1 MAKQLSLSDRIF
13 IERSLHNDL
22 TFASIARAL
31 NRSASTISREVKKFR
46 VFTNRFP
53 LTGENDCI
61 HRQSCLKNT
70 LCESAPIH
78 GCYFYRCK
86 TCPDQDC
93 TLICDRY
100 DSLYCS
106 KLDKPPYV
114 CHGCE
119 KEKTCK
125 RNHAYYTAHRADAEH
140 RKTMKE
146 SHSGIRKS
154 PKELIALGNLITP
167 LIRKGQSLNHI
178 CATHGDEIGV
188 SERTLYNYID
198 ANVFSVRNIDL
209 PKKCAYRK
217 RRQQTL
223 ITKFEYRYRRGRT
236 LDDFKS
242 YLETNPKASVVE
254 MDTVKGKLE
263 KGKVL
268 LTMIFRKT
276 DFMLVFLLPDGT
288 QKSVLQIF
296 DSLTVTLGLDLF
308 RKLFQVI
315 LTDNGVEF
323 KDADALEHAPNGA
336 QRTRLFYCDPQSAWQ
351 KPQVEKNHT
360 FIRRIIPKSTS
371 LNFLCAED
379 VKQITCHIN
388 SVLREQFG
396 NRTPFEMM
404 YTKEQQKLLSLLDLH
419 AVPPD
424 EVFLKPALVKH

>member
-1 MAKQLSLSDRIF
+1 MAKQLSLSDRFF

-31 NRSASTISREVKKFR
+31 NRSASTISREVKKYR

-53 LTGENDCI
+53 IAGENDCI
-61 HRQSCLKNT
+61 HRPGCLRNSI
-70 LCESAPIH
+70 CEDAPIH

-86 TCPDQDC
+86 TCPDHNC
-93 TLICDRY
+93 TLICDKY
-100 DSLYCS
+100 ESSYCS
-106 KLDKPPYV
+106 LLEKPPYV
-114 CHGCE
+114 CHGCK
-119 KEKTCK
+119 KEKSCK
-125 RNHAYYTAHRADAEH
+125 KIHAYYTAHRADAEH
-140 RKTMKE
+140 RKIMKE
-146 SHSGIRKS
+146 AHSGIRKS
-154 PKELIALGNLITP
+154 PEELIALGELITP

-178 CATHGDEIGV
+178 CATHGNEIGV

-198 ANVFSVRNIDL
+198 ANVFSIRNIDL

-217 RRQQTL
+217 RRQERL
-223 ITKFEYRYRRGRT
+223 ITKFDYRYRRGRT
-236 LDDFKS
+236 LDDFNS
-242 YLETNPKASVVE
+242 YLEENPDASVVE

-263 KGKVL
+263 RGKVL

-296 DSLTVTLGLDLF
+296 DSLTITLGLELF

-323 KDADALEHAPNGA
+323 KDADSLEHTLNGA

-371 LNFLCAED
+371 FNFLNAED
-379 VKQITCHIN
+379 VKRLTCHIN

-404 YTKEQQKLLSLLDLH
+404 YTREQQKLLSLLDLH
-419 AVPPD
+419 AIPPD
-424 EVFLKPALVKH
+424 EVLLKPALVKH